1 VPRKR
6 TELDKA
12 VERTARIIQDQLDTL
27 PPEVAKRKVR
37 ELRQM
42 AAKVYRAAKS
52 GQHGLSA
59 CVPFSPG
66 FQPASADSLAPF

>member
-52 GQHGLSA
+52 G
-59 CVPFSPG
+59 
-66 FQPASADSLAPF
+66 